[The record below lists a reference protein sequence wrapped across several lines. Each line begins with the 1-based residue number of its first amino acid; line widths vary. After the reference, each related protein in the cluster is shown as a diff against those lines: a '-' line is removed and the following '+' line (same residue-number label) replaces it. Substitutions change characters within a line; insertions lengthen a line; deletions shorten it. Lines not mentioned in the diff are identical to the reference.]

1 MENTAEPFRA
11 ASADDAVPAP
21 APRAPSVAV
30 LFARSVAGS
39 VSAVALSVVVS
50 VLTLRAGYAGASDD
64 TAASEAV
71 AKYDAFLT
79 AIVRALALT
88 GVVEAVC
95 LAPITLGLVLLL
107 ECFPRTRRVS
117 ASGFLGPMVVA
128 WLSVFAY
135 FVIVA
140 HRHPGLFLSTVA
152 GSHVLTLATRYGH
165 VVASIVF
172 ALSAAGYVSLFVRDA
187 HARAGKILGGV
198 LLAFTIGGVLGF
210 GRLPGPHRVFGASGL
225 ESLKGVKRRPANV
238 LILAVDSLRPDM
250 IDALHTPNILRL
262 VEESVYFPNALV
274 TVPRTGPSWAA
285 TLTSMSPLLNG
296 IETMFP
302 TARLGKLKTL
312 ALPAHLASLG
322 YRTAV
327 FSEYAG
333 EFFGRVDFG
342 FQVNAVPT
350 VELKEIA
357 GQMLL
362 MRAPTVLAAAGQLY
376 MQGDLGRRV
385 LGSRV
390 TNLIRGMS
398 NFSQPEVLL
407 RDVDALSLVDQATV
421 KTHKAPFFSL
431 IFYSQPHFPY
441 TSSSEFYSAYHV
453 PGSSPELAFGRDA
466 TSETPI
472 STKADHEQVIGLY
485 RAALAET
492 DAAVGKLLE
501 NLAKSGELER
511 TIIVLMADHGEG
523 LYECSTCVGH
533 GDNLRSMLTL
543 RVPLAFRLPSNLF
556 SAVKASRE
564 EAYVSQLD
572 VYPTVLSLLGKK
584 ALVHHEGMALLDD
597 HGRPVTVPERTHFAE
612 TGEWLWPTPAV
623 PKDRV
628 SYPPIT
634 QTGTLEGNR
643 IVIDE
648 KYNPEIRAAKY
659 RAVIRAPYKLSYEPG
674 EKEVRYR
681 LYRIDE
687 DPYEEHDLAAQQ
699 PKILTELKGA
709 LTTSMIRHPKILPVG
724 GYFLTRP
731 DPPEPESW

>member
-11 ASADDAVPAP
+11 ASADESVPLS
-21 APRAPSVAV
+21 APRAPTVAV
-30 LFARSVAGS
+30 LLARSLLGS
-39 VSAVALSVVVS
+39 VAAVTLSVVVS
-50 VLTLRAGYAGASDD
+50 VLSLRSGYAGASDE

-79 AIVRALALT
+79 AIVRALLAT
-88 GVVEAVC
+88 GVAEALC

-107 ECFPRTRRVS
+107 ERFPRTRRVS
-117 ASGFLGPMVVA
+117 ASCFLGPTAVA
-128 WLSVFAY
+128 LASVFAY
-135 FVIVA
+135 FVLVA

-152 GSHVLTLATRYGH
+152 GSHLLTLAARYGH

-172 ALSAAGYVSLFVRDA
+172 GLSLAGYLSLFVRSS
-187 HARAGKILGGV
+187 HARAGKVLGGLV
-198 LLAFTIGGVLGF
+198 LAVTLGGVLGF
-210 GRLPGPHRVFGASGL
+210 GRLRGHNEVFGTSGL

-238 LILAVDSLRPDM
+238 LILAIDSLRPDM
-250 IDALHTPNILRL
+250 IDAVHTPNIAHL

-302 TARLGKLKTL
+302 TARLGRLKTL
-312 ALPAHLASLG
+312 AMPAHLASLG

-362 MRAPTVLAAAGQLY
+362 MRAPTLLTAAGQLY

-407 RDVDALSLVDQATV
+407 RDVDALSLVDQPTA

-441 TSSSEFYSAYHV
+441 TSSSEFYSKYHV

-466 TSETPI
+466 TSETPV
-472 STKADHEQVIGLY
+472 STKADHEQVVGLY

-501 NLAKSGELER
+501 NLARSGELER

-523 LYECSTCVGH
+523 LYECPTCVGH

-543 RVPLAFRLPSNLF
+543 RVPLAFRLPSKLF
-556 SAVKASRE
+556 TAVKASRE
-564 EAYVSQLD
+564 DAYVSQLD
-572 VYPTVLSLLGKK
+572 VYPTILSLLGKK

-597 HGRPVTVPERTHFAE
+597 RGRPAAVPERTHFAE

-659 RAVIRAPYKLSYEPG
+659 RAAIRSPYKLSYEPG
-674 EKEVRYR
+674 ASEVRYR

-687 DPYEEHDLAAQQ
+687 DPYEEHDLAATL
-699 PKILTELKGA
+699 PRVLEELKGA
-709 LTTSMIRHPKILPVG
+709 LTASMIRHPKILPVA

>member
-30 LFARSVAGS
+30 LFARSVVGS
-39 VSAVALSVVVS
+39 IAAVALSVLVS

-64 TAASEAV
+64 RAASEAV

-79 AIVRALALT
+79 AVVRALLLIGA
-88 GVVEAVC
+88 VEAVC

-107 ECFPRTRRVS
+107 ERFPRTRRVS
-117 ASGFLGPMVVA
+117 ASAFVGPTVVA
-128 WLSVFAY
+128 LFSVFAY
-135 FVIVA
+135 FVLVA

-152 GSHVLTLATRYGH
+152 GSHGLTVAVRHGH
-165 VVASIVF
+165 VVASIVLG
-172 ALSAAGYVSLFVRDA
+172 LSAAGYAALFRGT
-187 HARAGKILGGV
+187 HARGGKVLGGV
-198 LLAFTIGGVLGF
+198 LLAVTIGGVLGF
-210 GRLPGPHRVFGASGL
+210 GRLRGHNQVFGTSGL
-225 ESLKGVKRRPANV
+225 ESLKGVTRRPANV
-238 LILAVDSLRPDM
+238 LILAIDSLRPDM
-250 IDALHTPNILRL
+250 IDDVHTPNILRL
-262 VEESVYFPNALV
+262 VGESVYFPNALV

-302 TARLGKLKTL
+302 TERLGRLKTL
-312 ALPAHLASLG
+312 AMPAHLASLG

-385 LGSRV
+385 LGSRAL
-390 TNLIRGMS
+390 NLIRGMS
-398 NFSQPEVLL
+398 NFSLPEVLL
-407 RDVDALSLVDQATV
+407 RDVDALSLVDQPTA

-472 STKADHEQVIGLY
+472 STKADHEQVVGLY
-485 RAALAET
+485 RAALA
-492 DAAVGKLLE
+492 
-501 NLAKSGELER
+501 
-511 TIIVLMADHGEG
+511 
-523 LYECSTCVGH
+523 
-533 GDNLRSMLTL
+533 
-543 RVPLAFRLPSNLF
+543 
-556 SAVKASRE
+556 
-564 EAYVSQLD
+564 
-572 VYPTVLSLLGKK
+572 
-584 ALVHHEGMALLDD
+584 
-597 HGRPVTVPERTHFAE
+597 
-612 TGEWLWPTPAV
+612 
-623 PKDRV
+623 
-628 SYPPIT
+628 
-634 QTGTLEGNR
+634 
-643 IVIDE
+643 
-648 KYNPEIRAAKY
+648 
-659 RAVIRAPYKLSYEPG
+659 
-674 EKEVRYR
+674 
-681 LYRIDE
+681 
-687 DPYEEHDLAAQQ
+687 
-699 PKILTELKGA
+699 
-709 LTTSMIRHPKILPVG
+709 
-724 GYFLTRP
+724 
-731 DPPEPESW
+731 